1 MYYMYI
7 TFLPGCPITDSYRN
21 LLKSMKAIRYSIN
34 INYVWLKLI
43 VHFNFYYHFAWIY
56 MYKLK
61 LL

>member
-1 MYYMYI
+1 MYI
-7 TFLPGCPITDSYRN
+7 TFLPGCLITDSYRN
-21 LLKSMKAIRYSIN
+21 LSKSMKVIVKYSIY

-43 VHFNFYYHFAWIY
+43 VHFNFYYYFAWIY